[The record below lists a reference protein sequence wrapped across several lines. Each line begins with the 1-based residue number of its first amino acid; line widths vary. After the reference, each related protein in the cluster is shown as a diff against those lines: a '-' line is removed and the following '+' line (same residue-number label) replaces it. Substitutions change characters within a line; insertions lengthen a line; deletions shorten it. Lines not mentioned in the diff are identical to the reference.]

1 MPTFNFMEK
10 SLPNNAQTTRL
21 SICIPVYNF
30 GAFIGETLDSILP
43 QLVPGVEVLV
53 VDGAST
59 DDTQQ
64 VVAERVTRCPQLRY
78 VRLDKRGGIDADMAI
93 SVDLASGEY
102 CWLFSGD
109 DVMRPGALGRALNA
123 LPSGY
128 DVLIC
133 QNTNC
138 DKQMRRLIEPPP
150 FRDNQVL
157 SLDLAIPEERRRY
170 FGLAANTEA
179 LFSFMSALIVRRAAW
194 QSAPE
199 PTQFMGS
206 CWGHVAR
213 LLSLSR
219 HQLKVR
225 YVGEVWL
232 DKRGENDSFMDRG
245 VVNRLR
251 LAIDGYTKIATHY
264 FGPDSW
270 ETSQV
275 IRLLQNELRIAVF
288 FWALRATQL
297 DPERESKAELDR
309 LMSVLYG
316 RAGLRNAAIRAVY
329 HHCPWTLF
337 DLTKR
342 VYKYV
347 RKPFRKTITV
357 ASP

>member
-1 MPTFNFMEK
+1 MEK
-10 SLPNNAQTTRL
+10 SLPNSSQTPRL

-43 QLVPGVEVLV
+43 QMVPGVEVLV

-64 VVAERVTRCPQLRY
+64 VVTDRMARCPQLRY
-78 VRLDKRGGIDADMAI
+78 VRLEKRGGIDADMAT
-93 SVDLASGEY
+93 SVDLARGEY

-109 DVMRPGALGRALNA
+109 DVMRPYALGRALSK

-157 SLDLAIPEERRRY
+157 SLNLADSEERHRY
-170 FGLAANTEA
+170 FGLAENTEA

-199 PTQFMGS
+199 PKQFMGS

-213 LLSLSR
+213 LLSLTR
-219 HQLKVR
+219 RELKVH

-251 LAIDGYTKIATHY
+251 LAIDGYTGIATHY

-275 IRLLQNELRIAVF
+275 VRLLQNELRIAVF

-316 RAGLRNAAIRAVY
+316 GAGLRNAGIRAVY
-329 HHCPWTLF
+329 HLCPWTLF

-342 VYKYV
+342 IYKSV
-347 RKPFRKTITV
+347 KKPFRKTITIGN
-357 ASP
+357 S